1 MEAGRAAVQPGEPVH
16 PHFGGQAPVL
26 YFEFLHHR
34 PFPVGDGIPAGGA
47 AADEIPQIFGPISGL
62 YQLFIPY
69 KNDEVNE
76 NGIPVQGGC
85 SLVSKEQLSP
95 ALINKI
101 DSWYPEKKNVQTAD
115 LSKNSDLRIVDEDG
129 AQVWVT

>member
-1 MEAGRAAVQPGEPVH
+1 MLSRR
-16 PHFGGQAPVL
+16 L
-26 YFEFLHHR
+26 LLLTR
-34 PFPVGDGIPAGGA
+34 A

-101 DSWYPEKKNVQTAD
+101 DSWYPEKKEC
-115 LSKNSDLRIVDEDG
+115 SDSGFIKEF
-129 AQVWVT
+129 